1 MIPPWPQPYRQPVFD
16 PWGCVGILAALGY
29 IVLMVW
35 LLRGAGQ

>member
-1 MIPPWPQPYRQPVFD
+1 MIPPWPHPYRNEELD

-35 LLRGAGQ
+35 LLQGAS